1 MNDNLAKTKQCKK
14 LILENKESRNETSLK
29 STFFSHRRKQIIKYM
44 LSIATTTY
52 KVHSVYKDNSLKKVR
67 VHSVNEEST

>member
-29 STFFSHRRKQIIKYM
+29 IHFLVT
-44 LSIATTTY
+44 
-52 KVHSVYKDNSLKKVR
+52 
-67 VHSVNEEST
+67 EENKL